1 MGDIQELSSEDGTP
15 VDPKDSSLLNRINKA
30 EAEKPAIPELT
41 AEEEAEVAMLFEE
54 AVVDMTF
61 DEAVVDMLLGEA
73 EAFAAA
79 FDLMQGEMDA
89 SAYIEALQMAEYEE
103 KAQIAAFEE
112 KTKGMTN
119 EEIDAML
126 EAELV
131 AELKEFF
138 GEEAV
143 NVFYEEEVED
153 KAAPQEKTDEV
164 QQ

>member
-15 VDPKDSSLLNRINKA
+15 VDPKDSSLLNRIDKA

-41 AEEEAEVAMLFEE
+41 AEEEA
-54 AVVDMTF
+54 VVDMMF

-89 SAYIEALQMAEYEE
+89 SAFIEALQMAEDEE